1 MGLSVWQI
9 LIIAAVVLLLF
20 GANRIPRMMRDMGSG
35 ITQFKKGLKD
45 GESGDDGDGDDAK
58 TVDTK
63 PAIESKSGAP
73 DKNAKDKTVN
83 RA

>member
-45 GESGDDGDGDDAK
+45 ADTGDGDDDPK
-58 TVDTK
+58 
-63 PAIESKSGAP
+63 AIEAKKAEGAEQP
-73 DKNAKDKTVN
+73 KDNTVN